1 MNQDQLAQVIVTV
14 VAQALE
20 LQQQQLERP
29 RETAA
34 ALKVELKDFNGKQED
49 CTPCM
54 TMTND

>member
-1 MNQDQLAQVIVTV
+1 MDQDQLAQVIATA
-14 VAQALE
+14 VAQALQ
-20 LQQQQLERP
+20 LQHQQQERP